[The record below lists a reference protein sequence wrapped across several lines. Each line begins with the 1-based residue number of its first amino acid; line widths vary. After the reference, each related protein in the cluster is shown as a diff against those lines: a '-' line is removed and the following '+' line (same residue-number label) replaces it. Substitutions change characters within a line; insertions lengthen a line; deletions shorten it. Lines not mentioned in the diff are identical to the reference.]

1 MEQPG
6 VSTKQPESPAP
17 PAAATGSGGLGVT
30 EELGTVEMPAN
41 VFVRCP
47 ATGWKN
53 IQARRC
59 EPCQWFHGLHQ
70 NAESTGALRFVDQ
83 YRVKCGFPIDRAMLE
98 IEMG

>member
-1 MEQPG
+1 MEHAGDHHEHAQ
-6 VSTKQPESPAP
+6 SPAP
-17 PAAATGSGGLGVT
+17 PAAAIGSGVT
-30 EELGTVEMPAN
+30 EELDTVEVPAN

-59 EPCQWFHGLHQ
+59 ESCQWFHGLHQ
-70 NAESTGALRFVDQ
+70 HAESTGALRFVDR

>member
-1 MEQPG
+1 MKLDCA
-6 VSTKQPESPAP
+6 STAVYQDARMPRRWSQN
-17 PAAATGSGGLGVT
+17 S
-30 EELGTVEMPAN
+30 TVEMPAN

-59 EPCQWFHGLHQ
+59 ESCQWFHGLHQ
-70 NAESTGALRFVDQ
+70 HAESTGAQRFVDR